1 MTLKHR
7 LGGAKAGLEFFTW
20 KFVNK
25 SDQFD
30 FDVFGAQKRAQT
42 VEKTVSIKT
51 NRHEAAARQMAH
63 GPQISAV
70 RPYQTP

>member
-7 LGGAKAGLEFFTW
+7 LDDGKGRLDFFAW

-30 FDVFGAQKRAQT
+30 FDVFGA
-42 VEKTVSIKT
+42 
-51 NRHEAAARQMAH
+51 
-63 GPQISAV
+63 
-70 RPYQTP
+70 